1 MLRNL
6 FFFVTLLI
14 TVCFASCV
22 PPEMN
27 KVKYKN
33 VNIDFND
40 KQIQTILNLE
50 ERQAADSLLP
60 FLKNQNPTYRYL
72 AAMAFAGLKDGKGTD
87 SLIKLLHDDFT
98 EVRTAAAFALG
109 QIGDKRAD
117 SALTSAYQNKDTT
130 GKYAVFN
137 QTVLE
142 AVGQCGSSER
152 LNQIVGIKT
161 FRSSD
166 TALLLGQAY
175 GLLRFGLRDIFSGAA
190 VQKMLSF
197 AQPQNNNTE
206 LRGVAAYY
214 LGRLKTK
221 YDTSVTNKLS
231 QYVLSEKEPTV
242 RMYEVKALG
251 KSYRPENLLPVFE
264 QLIRNEQDYRV
275 KIQLI
280 NALAGVPY
288 NKADA
293 VVQEYLKDKNEHVSN
308 AAALWFSNNGNAAE
322 ANGYYN
328 RAFDNQYPASTRH
341 IMSAAAL
348 RYFTKVPVMRDS
360 LTNIL
365 KTEYASEKNIYVK
378 AEILK
383 SIAADEENYDFL
395 NDEALNPANPPVV
408 RTVAAEEI
416 GKISALPDFS
426 ERFRNRTPSV
436 KRELKSILF
445 GLVRTAD
452 AGVATAGADAIRN
465 PAANF
470 NIEMMKDSIPILY
483 QILQK
488 LILPKEIEAYES
500 IRQTLNYISDT
511 ATVPKKKGL
520 SPRTTDWLVVK
531 TLTNAV
537 AIVKTD
543 KGIFKMQLLTQNAP
557 ISVCNFVTLA
567 RSGFFNGKI
576 FHRVVPGFVVQTG
589 CPRGDGYGSLDYTIA
604 SELTPMHY
612 NTEGFVGMASAGN
625 HTECSQWF
633 VTTAPTLHL
642 DGNYSIFGK
651 ITEGMEVVHAL
662 TQGSVVESVTVQ

>member
-6 FFFVTLLI
+6 FFFVTLSI
-14 TVCFASCV
+14 TVGIASCV

-27 KVKYKN
+27 NAKFN
-33 VNIDFND
+33 SINIDFND

-50 ERQAADSLLP
+50 ERQSTDSLLP

-87 SLIKLLHDDFT
+87 TLIKLLHDDFT

-109 QIGDKRAD
+109 QIGDNRAD
-117 SALTSAYQNKDTT
+117 SALTSAFQNKDTT
-130 GKYAVFN
+130 GKYTVFN
-137 QTVLE
+137 QTILE
-142 AVGQCGSSER
+142 AVGKCGSSER
-152 LNQIVGIKT
+152 MNQIVGIKT

-175 GLLRFGLRDIFSGAA
+175 SLLRFGLRDTFSEEAI
-190 VQKMLSF
+190 QKMLSF
-197 AQPQNNNTE
+197 AQPQNNNPE

-231 QYVLSEKEPTV
+231 QYILSEKEPTI
-242 RMYEVKALG
+242 RMYEAKALG
-251 KSYRPENLLPVFE
+251 KSFRPENLLPVFE
-264 QLIRNEQDYRV
+264 QLIVKEQDYRV

-280 NALAGVPY
+280 NALVGVPY
-288 NKADA
+288 NKAD
-293 VVQEYLKDKNEHVSN
+293 VLVQTFLKDKNEHVSN
-308 AAALWFSNNGNAAE
+308 AAALWFSNNGNTKE
-322 ANGYYN
+322 ANSYFN
-328 RAFDNQYPASTRH
+328 RAFDTQYPVSTRH

-348 RYFTKVPVMRDS
+348 RYFKEPVMRDS

-365 KTEYASEKNIYVK
+365 KTDYASEKNIYVK

-395 NDEALNPANPPVV
+395 NDEALNTANPPVV

-416 GKISALPDFS
+416 GKITTLSDFS
-426 ERFRNRTPSV
+426 ERFRNRTPAV

-452 AGVATAGADAIRN
+452 AGVATSAADAIRN
-465 PAANF
+465 PSANF
-470 NIEMMKDSIPILY
+470 NIEMMKDSIPMLF

-488 LILPKEIEAYES
+488 LVLPKEIETYES

-520 SPRTTDWLVVK
+520 SPRATDWLVVK
-531 TLTNAV
+531 NLTNSV

-543 KGIFKMQLLTQNAP
+543 RGTFKMQLLKQNAP

-604 SELTPMHY
+604 SELTPIHY
-612 NTEGFVGMASAGN
+612 NAEGFVGMASAGN

-662 TQGSVVESVTVQ
+662 TQGGVVESVTVL